1 MKERSSFWDNY
12 KGILI
17 ILVVFGHFI
26 YESAVGLSGSFAN
39 DLFKFIYAFHMPA
52 FVFCSGYFSRSERAR
67 STHAIV
73 KIFLYYL
80 VFNTAMMLFFYGV
93 YGTPLQ
99 LLTPYTSYWYLLS
112 LIAWRVIIGH
122 TAKIKGIIPIAAA
135 AALLV
140 GFWGEFSNAL
150 SLARTV
156 AFFVFFLLGY
166 RFEEAQ
172 FSRLLQLR
180 ARIHPI
186 LRWLFAAAAAGTVFV
201 VLSGIP
207 LHVYTLTMMPYS
219 AASQM
224 IQRTGIIAVA
234 VGAIFIM
241 LIVVPE
247 KKVPI
252 LTKLGRNSLFIYLAH
267 RFITLI
273 FDRFFPVSGY
283 SYLYVVYAAAATVV
297 TVLLLGS
304 DRINSFVSAL
314 FEKMTTAVL
323 TQPSRTAKL
332 GTTCVLLFALVIGA
346 VPLGGR
352 VFRKITAPAAPTAQP
367 VSVEAAIENTAV
379 ISFVGDLTLLK
390 DQVIAGRNEETGE
403 YDFSHMF
410 AYAKPYLSAAD
421 LAIGVL
427 EGPLAGEEKGYST
440 SNYDDGY
447 AFYLNFPDAFG
458 EAIRDAGID
467 LLTQSNNHLLDM
479 GVDGAMRTLDMLDTI
494 GIAHTGSYR
503 NQAEKD
509 TLCLIEVEGIKIAV
523 LSYTQ
528 FVNFH
533 TDAEMMTDLSY
544 VTSFLPESTS
554 EHYDRVLAEIK
565 EDFVAAEQSGAD
577 LTVVLPHMGTEF
589 VHQPNAFQKEWNAL
603 FASLGADIVF
613 GAHSH
618 VVQPIE
624 YIGDTLIVNC
634 PGNFIDS
641 YISNDGDG
649 TSIVEVYI
657 NKDTKSVTAAAV
669 IPLYSQEMS
678 PENYRALP
686 IYDILSLSELHE
698 QMYDRD
704 LERIN
709 ELIPIITEVMTG
721 TAVKAANAQP
731 RYYFINGKYCEY
743 TPPLPADTSTALYER
758 MAAAE
763 TVVFIGD
770 GVTKGSHNGGYP
782 WYMPLSEHF
791 GFSSVVNVS
800 EAGYTVRQAA
810 DAAAASPKTA
820 QADLYVI
827 AVGTNDV
834 RARNPAICAMTA
846 EEYVLEMDALVSALL
861 SRTPEAD
868 VVLIAPWITQEND
881 TYCTLDHAEKT
892 ALIEAYSEALR
903 TYAAEN
909 GYIFTDP
916 NPTINARFTNERISF
931 YVRNG
936 IYPNAARGLRL
947 YSEAV
952 LAGCP

>member
-26 YESAVGLSGSFAN
+26 YEYATGLSAGLAN

-52 FVFCSGYFSRSERAR
+52 FIFCSGYFSRSEKAR
-67 STHAIV
+67 SERSLI
-73 KIFLYYL
+73 KLLLYYL
-80 VFNTAMMLFFYGV
+80 VFNTAMMLFFRV
-93 YGTPLQ
+93 TDGTSMQ

-112 LIAWRVIIGH
+112 LITWRIVIKY
-122 TAKIKGIIPIAAA
+122 TAHIKGIVPISLA

-140 GFWGEFSNAL
+140 GFWGEFTNTL
-150 SLARTV
+150 SIVRTV
-156 AFFVFFLLGY
+156 AFFFFFLLGY
-166 RFEEAQ
+166 RFTEEHLA
-172 FSRLLQLR
+172 RLMR
-180 ARIHPI
+180 VRDRIHPI
-186 LRWLFAAAAAGTVFV
+186 FRLLFGTIAAAALFVIMAEYKFSVF
-201 VLSGIP
+201 
-207 LHVYTLTMMPYS
+207 TLTMMPYS
-219 AASQM
+219 SSREFVLRMFLYAA
-224 IQRTGIIAVA
+224 AA
-234 VGAIFIM
+234 LAILVM
-241 LIVVPE
+241 LMTVP
-247 KKVPI
+247 KANVPW
-252 LTKLGRNSLFIYLAH
+252 LTEIGRNSLFIYLAH

-273 FDRFFPVSGY
+273 FSDLLPVSSY
-283 SYLYVVYAAAATVV
+283 SRLYVIYAAAATIITVV
-297 TVLLLGS
+297 VLGS
-304 DRINSFVSAL
+304 DRLNAWVGKL
-314 FEKMTTAVL
+314 FDRMTDAVL
-323 TQPSRTAKL
+323 LPKARLAKAGVSL
-332 GTTCVLLFALVIGA
+332 VLIGA
-346 VPLGGR
+346 ILLGCTPLAAR
-352 VFRKITAPAAPTAQP
+352 VIRRLTTTPQPTEET
-367 VSVEAAIENTAV
+367 VRVEDAIENTAV

-390 DQVIAGRNEETGE
+390 DQVTAAYDAETGE

-410 AYAKPYLSAAD
+410 EYAAPYLSAAD

-447 AFYLNFPDAFG
+447 AFYLNFPDAFA

-479 GVDGAMRTLDMLDTI
+479 GADGAMRTLDTLDTI

-509 TLCLIEVEGIKIAV
+509 TLCLVEAEGIKIAV

-528 FVNFH
+528 FVNLH
-533 TDAEMMTDLSY
+533 TNDEMMTELSY
-544 VTSFLPESTS
+544 ITSFLPERTS

-565 EDFVAAEQSGAD
+565 EDFAAAEQSGAD
-577 LTVVLPHMGTEF
+577 LIVVLPHMGTEF
-589 VHQPNAFQKEWNAL
+589 SHETNDFQKEWNSV

-634 PGNFIDS
+634 PGNFTDS
-641 YISNDGDG
+641 YISRDGDG
-649 TSIVEVYI
+649 TAIVEVYV
-657 NKDTKSVTAAAV
+657 NKDTKAVTAAAV

-686 IYDILSLSELHE
+686 IYEILSKSELHA
-698 QMYDRD
+698 QMFDRD

-709 ELIPIITEVMTG
+709 ELVPLITEVMTG
-721 TAVKAANAQP
+721 TAVNAANAQP

-743 TPPLPADTSTALYER
+743 MKPLTANTSSSLYER

-770 GVTKGSHNGGYP
+770 GVTKGTYNGGYP
-782 WYMPLSEHF
+782 WYNPLVDHF
-791 GFSSVVNVS
+791 GFSSVYNIS
-800 EAGYTVRQAA
+800 AAGYTVRQAA
-810 DAAAASPKTA
+810 AAAASAETDS
-820 QADLYVI
+820 ADLYVI
-827 AVGTNDV
+827 AVGANDV

-846 EEYVLEMDALVSALL
+846 EEYVREMDTLVSALL
-861 SRTPEAD
+861 ARTPEAEI
-868 VVLIAPWITQEND
+868 VLIAPWITQEND
-881 TYCTLDHAEKT
+881 TYCTLSHAEKS
-892 ALIEAYSEALR
+892 ALIEQYGEALR
-903 TYAAEN
+903 LYAAEN
-909 GYIFTDP
+909 GYIFTNP
-916 NPTINARFTNERISF
+916 NPTINERFVTERVSF

-936 IYPNAARGLRL
+936 IYPNAAKGLRL